1 MPELSAVR
9 AGPGSAPASG
19 SASMSRFCGRA
30 VPAWDRLTFI
40 EADRRCATYHAT
52 VDAAELRYAD
62 CPTTEAEVVIDAA
75 PSIVWA
81 LVCDIQTPAEFSSE
95 FQGGQWL
102 EGATGPALG
111 ATFLGRN
118 HHEARGSWET
128 VSTIC
133 EFEPEQV
140 FGWAVGDP
148 EVPAA
153 QWRFTLEP
161 DGSGTRIRQW
171 MQMGP
176 GESGISEL
184 IRQMPDKE
192 HRIIRRRLAEHQ
204 ANMTA
209 TLAGIKDRAE
219 AAS

>member
-1 MPELSAVR
+1 ME
-9 AGPGSAPASG
+9 
-19 SASMSRFCGRA
+19 
-30 VPAWDRLTFI
+30 
-40 EADRRCATYHAT
+40 
-52 VDAAELRYAD
+52 AAELRYAD
-62 CPTTEAEVVIDAA
+62 CPTTEAELRIDAPPA
-75 PSIVWA
+75 AVWR

-102 EGATGPALG
+102 DGATGPALG
-111 ATFLGRN
+111 ARFRGRN
-118 HHEARGSWET
+118 FHEARGSWET

-133 EFEPEQV
+133 EFEPDRV

-153 QWRFTLEP
+153 RWRFSLAP
-161 DGSGTRIRQW
+161 DGDGTVIRQW

-184 IRQMPDKE
+184 IVQMPDKE
-192 HRIIRRRLAEHQ
+192 HRILRRRLAEHQ
-204 ANMTA
+204 ANMVA

-219 AAS
+219 AS